1 MQRWLK
7 FVKYL
12 PSFGYQPIVYT
23 PENPFIEIQDQSL
36 LKDISPEAE
45 VIKLPIWEPYG
56 IFQKLLGKGKL
67 KQADFVTAKKK
78 SLTQKFALFIRGNF
92 FIPDARVFWVRPSV
106 AFLTDFIKSNS
117 INTIIT
123 TGPPHSMHLIGLKLK
138 SKNPSLKWIADF
150 RDPWSEWGLLDSL
163 KASTWARSIHRRLE
177 RRVLHKADEVITITP
192 FYVNQFERLSG
203 RKVNLLTNGFDEAD
217 FKNFSKRKADKFY
230 LRHIGAVNDKCDP
243 RTFMLACAQL
253 CNEEQEIK
261 DNMVIEFIGEVHSA
275 FKEFV
280 EKNISVAEITKFAPS
295 VSHKKLIDV
304 YETSAILV
312 LILVGYK
319 DAEGYMPGKLF
330 EYLATGLPVLGI
342 GPSNGDAALVLS
354 ESKTG
359 VMFVEDDNEGI
370 RKFIKDKYLDWVN
383 SNHNS
388 MKKNISKFSRREIT
402 GELVKLL

>member
-1 MQRWLK
+1 
-7 FVKYL
+7 
-12 PSFGYQPIVYT
+12 
-23 PENPFIEIQDQSL
+23 
-36 LKDISPEAE
+36 
-45 VIKLPIWEPYG
+45 
-56 IFQKLLGKGKL
+56 
-67 KQADFVTAKKK
+67 
-78 SLTQKFALFIRGNF
+78 
-92 FIPDARVFWVRPSV
+92 
-106 AFLTDFIKSNS
+106 
-117 INTIIT
+117 
-123 TGPPHSMHLIGLKLK
+123 
-138 SKNPSLKWIADF
+138 
-150 RDPWSEWGLLDSL
+150 
-163 KASTWARSIHRRLE
+163 
-177 RRVLHKADEVITITP
+177 
-192 FYVNQFERLSG
+192 
-203 RKVNLLTNGFDEAD
+203 
-217 FKNFSKRKADKFY
+217 
-230 LRHIGAVNDKCDP
+230 
-243 RTFMLACAQL
+243 MLACAQL

-261 DNMVIEFIGEVHSA
+261 DNMVIEFIGEVHST

-370 RKFIKDKYLDWVN
+370 RKFIKDKYLDWIN

-388 MKKNISKFSRREIT
+388 MKKDFSKFSRREIT

>member
-243 RTFMLACAQL
+243 RTFMLACTQL

-342 GPSNGDAALVLS
+342 GP
-354 ESKTG
+354 K
-359 VMFVEDDNEGI
+359 
-370 RKFIKDKYLDWVN
+370 
-383 SNHNS
+383 
-388 MKKNISKFSRREIT
+388 
-402 GELVKLL
+402 